1 MIKALNDDD
10 SNLVPMMMV
19 PMNDYS
25 SKYLK
30 ERNCFWDKFLR
41 FLQIFAKFLKWNIC
55 EKFTGSQFTKL
66 NPRKKKKR
74 FFVFQNLQN
83 LYFFIRELLKLN
95 PYELLKK
102 LHTKY
107 SLLKVAVPV
116 EVLFC
121 LGSGSGNKMISAIS
135 VYYLQF
141 QEDPFSAW
149 AQYFMGL

>member
-25 SKYLK
+25 SKYLE
-30 ERNCFWDKFLR
+30 ERNCFWDR

-66 NPRKKKKR
+66 NARKKKKR

-121 LGSGSGNKMISAIS
+121 LGNGSGNKMISVIS